1 MVACTEAATMDVE
14 RCCQNHRDRR
24 PTGTAGQQ
32 RAEGSHRTE
41 RADGW
46 WQRSL
51 QLETLGKT
59 GLRGRRLRS
68 VFLMCLLGAPGEC
81 LGAGATGELQERRSG
96 EFCWFGV
103 FLPPFF
109 IECSAATM
117 VCFKTTGINYVRR
130 KKSAHNC
137 GCSIRLR
144 VSTPLSAALKL

>member
-1 MVACTEAATMDVE
+1 MVGD
-14 RCCQNHRDRR
+14 NI
-24 PTGTAGQQ
+24 PYN
-32 RAEGSHRTE
+32 
-41 RADGW
+41 W
-46 WQRSL
+46 KLW
-51 QLETLGKT
+51 GKT
-59 GLRGRRLRS
+59 ALRGSRLRN
-68 VFLMCLLGAPGEC
+68 VFLMCLLDAPGEC

-117 VCFKTTGINYVRR
+117 VCFKTTGIKYIRR
-130 KKSAHNC
+130 KKSVHNC